1 MSDALTIS
9 QASHAVDGIKDN
21 VSQAMV
27 GLVSEHMRPSRRSQ
41 DFEEKEIG
49 LMSRGQKRTEAQKCG
64 HGIKIQNNEQR
75 WPVLGIIR
83 SDECDLDYESRD
95 HPENKRVNS
104 IKSAASS
111 PGEIIR
117 ECQNRQRNMQ
127 NTPAIGWQFITPALT
142 HFPLAAGL
150 DAPPSAKAQENGGLM
165 VESQR
170 RRRGAQSRNQESSLW
185 PRNLCCWEEWRGRPL
200 LVVWGRG
207 RANNEVV
214 SVTEA
219 QEREQRKH
227 PPKRPD
233 GRGEERE
240 RATTAPTAAIR
251 LRVEIARE
259 GSRSAETSWRR
270 ENKRWY
276 SSSGNHWSISSAGR
290 VVWWVTGE

>member
-111 PGEIIR
+111 PGEIILHHSR
-117 ECQNRQRNMQ
+117 PDPLSSCSRLGRTPKCQR
-127 NTPAIGWQFITPALT
+127 
-142 HFPLAAGL
+142 
-150 DAPPSAKAQENGGLM
+150 
-165 VESQR
+165 
-170 RRRGAQSRNQESSLW
+170 
-185 PRNLCCWEEWRGRPL
+185 RGRPL